1 VAPGL
6 ESLALTEALAL
17 GLPAEPAAGGG
28 GIEWRGDL
36 ASVLRANLGL
46 RIASRVLVRVAE
58 FEATSFAALER
69 EARRIDWGQVV
80 PAGATVRFR
89 VTCRKSRLYHSD
101 AVAQRVGDAIVRAL
115 PGTKA
120 VGASGPARGPAG
132 GPAGEDEDDDAQSRH
147 DDQLIVVR
155 FVHDRCTVS
164 ADASGA
170 LLHRRGWR
178 LQTGKAPMRETLAAA
193 LLAASR
199 WNATTPLIDPFC
211 GSGTI
216 PIEAVQLANGIA
228 PGLARSFAVERWPM
242 LNAKVA
248 AHERARFQTSVASG
262 APGQVWG
269 FDRDAGAIQSSIANA
284 ERAGVDRS
292 VTFRAQSISALTLP
306 RGTPGWVVSNPPYGV
321 RVGDAERVRDLWARL
336 GSVLRERASGWQVA
350 LLSPGPVLERQLG
363 IATTVAAST
372 VNGGI
377 PVRIV
382 VGQVP

>member
-46 RIASRVLVRVAE
+46 RIASRVLVRIAE

-120 VGASGPARGPAG
+120 VGASGPA
-132 GPAGEDEDDDAQSRH
+132 GEDEDDEAQSRH

-199 WNATTPLIDPFC
+199 WNATAPLIDPFC

-216 PIEAVQLANGIA
+216 PIEAAQLASGIA
-228 PGLARSFAVERWPM
+228 PGLARSFAVERWPT
-242 LNAKVA
+242 LTAKVA
-248 AHERARFQTSVASG
+248 AHERARFHTSSPASG
-262 APGQVWG
+262 TAHVSG
-269 FDRDAGAIQSSIANA
+269 FDRDDGAIQSSEANA
-284 ERAGVDRS
+284 ARAGVDRS
-292 VTFRAQSISALTLP
+292 VTFLAQSISALALP
-306 RGTPGWVVSNPPYGV
+306 SGTPGWVVSNPPYGV

-363 IATTVAAST
+363 IAMTVAATT

-377 PVRIV
+377 PVRLV
-382 VGQVP
+382 VGRVP